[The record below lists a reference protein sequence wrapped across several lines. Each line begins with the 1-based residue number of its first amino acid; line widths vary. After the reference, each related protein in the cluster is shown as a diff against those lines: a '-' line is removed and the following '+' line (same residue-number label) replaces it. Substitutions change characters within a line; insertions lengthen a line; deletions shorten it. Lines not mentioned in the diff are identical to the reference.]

1 MSMQRIKNLLYK
13 ILDVRLI
20 TFVVI
25 LMVLVQIICTNYI
38 SQRYLNEVDE
48 QRKLELKQKVEIA
61 YNTIK
66 PILDKRKT
74 GELTEEE
81 ARKQA
86 ADIVRR
92 MIYDDGYSKNYIF
105 MSTYDGVYLVQPFQR
120 EKEGTNQWNYQD
132 PTGKYVIQEL
142 IKVAKS
148 SKNGAFVT
156 YHSYLPNSSYYEEK
170 LSYVIGIDEINAYI
184 GTGVYL
190 DSAYKSMR
198 EILGLQRTIYI
209 SISFLGT
216 VFLILYLIKLS
227 RVNRKLASEISR
239 RKEAEEKLK
248 KEKQLEMRQRQYLQ
262 TLFDNA
268 QDGIVELDSDGYVVN
283 VNETFLKM
291 FGYTKEECIGKD
303 VDTLVVP
310 KDRYNEARDLT
321 ITTIKNGM
329 INIETIRY
337 SKYNNPIYVLLR
349 SVSIYLDDEVV
360 GGYGIY
366 TDITEIKNYEEQLK
380 FLSLHDNLTGLYNMN
395 YFNKKLEEIE
405 AKKINNLSIIM
416 ADLNGLKLVNDTMG
430 HQYGDRLLKMF
441 AVVLKKALRSTDIC
455 ARIGGDE
462 FVIIMENTN
471 EEQTEMVVKRIQNEI
486 ENFNSSLDEKI
497 FTLSVALGYATLN
510 KNKTI
515 KEVIKEADD
524 YMYKDKLLNKSSSRY
539 QILNVLMA
547 TLSEKDY
554 ITHGHTERVR
564 AMCEKIADRIGLS
577 EAKKNN
583 LLLLA
588 DVHDLGKVAIPDS
601 ILNKKEK
608 LTDEEWEIMKSHTE
622 RGYRIALNSNEL
634 SSIADLILK
643 HHERWDGNG
652 YPLGLKGEEI
662 PIECR
667 ILAVA
672 DSYDAMTN
680 LRPYN
685 KVKTHDEAIE
695 EIKKCSGSQFDPN
708 IVSVFIDLFKG

>member
-1 MSMQRIKNLLYK
+1 MYK
-13 ILDVRLI
+13 VLDVRLI
-20 TFVVI
+20 TSVVLI
-25 LMVLVQIICTNYI
+25 MVLVQLFSTNYI
-38 SQRYLNEVDE
+38 SQRFLTQVDE

-66 PILDKRKT
+66 PILYKRKM
-74 GELTEEE
+74 GELSEEE
-81 ARKQA
+81 ARKQV

-132 PTGKYVIQEL
+132 ITGKYVIQEL
-142 IKVAKS
+142 IKAAKS
-148 SKNGAFVT
+148 SKNGAYVT
-156 YHSYLPNSSYYEEK
+156 YHSYLPNSSEYEEK

-198 EILGLQRTIYI
+198 EILSLQRTIYI

-227 RVNRKLASEISR
+227 RVNRKLASEIGR
-239 RKEAEEKLK
+239 RKEVEEKLK
-248 KEKQLEMRQRQYLQ
+248 KEKQLEMKQRQYLQ

-268 QDGIVELDSDGYVVN
+268 QDGIVELDDRGYVVN
-283 VNETFLKM
+283 VNDAFLKM
-291 FGYTKEECIGKD
+291 FGYEKDECIGKD

-310 KDRYNEARDLT
+310 KDRYEEAHKLT
-321 ITTIKNGM
+321 LTTIENGM
-329 INIETIRY
+329 VNIETIRY
-337 SKYNNPIYVLLR
+337 GKFNIPIYVLLR
-349 SVSIYLDDEVV
+349 SVSIYLNEKVV

-380 FLSLHDNLTGLYNMN
+380 FLSLHDNLTGLYNLN
-395 YFNKKLEEIE
+395 YFNKKVEEIE
-405 AKKINNLSIIM
+405 AKKINKLSVIM

-441 AVVLKKALRSTDIC
+441 AVVLKKALRGTDIC

-462 FVIIMENTN
+462 FAIIMENTN
-471 EEQTEMVVKRIQNEI
+471 EEQAEMVVKRIQNEI
-486 ENFNSSLDEKI
+486 ENFNNSLDEKL

-510 KNKTI
+510 ENKTI

-524 YMYKDKLLNKSSSRY
+524 YMYKDKLLNKASSRY

-564 AMCEKIADRIGLS
+564 AMCEKIADKIGLS

-601 ILNKKEK
+601 ILNKKDK

-634 SSIADLILK
+634 TSIADLILK

-685 KVKTHDEAIE
+685 KVKTHEDAIE
-695 EIKKCSGSQFDPN
+695 EIKRCSGSQFDPN
-708 IVSVFIDLFKG
+708 IVDVFIELFKG